1 MPMNTGFPGDI
12 GKLLIIAGGVL
23 VAVGLLFILGSR
35 FSFFGLGHLPGDIR
49 YKGKNTTI
57 YFPLTTCII
66 LSLVFTLVFWLISY
80 FTRH

>member
-1 MPMNTGFPGDI
+1 MNTGFPGEI
-12 GKLLIIAGGVL
+12 GKLLIIVGGVL
-23 VAVGLLFILGSR
+23 MAVGLLFILGSR

-66 LSLVFTLVFWLISY
+66 LSLVFTLIFWLISY